1 MTSTRGGARPGF
13 VLPLALFMLTVLGL
27 LAALLL
33 EDSVAEL
40 RIARGEVAA
49 ARAEAAVGSALSD
62 ALAATPDSAMLA
74 LPRGAI
80 APALVAAGAETA
92 RVAVQV
98 LGGALVRVT
107 VAARAWSGGVQ
118 ADASNVALMRIVP
131 DPLGAPGSLR
141 YERLPGWWWARNP

>member
-1 MTSTRGGARPGF
+1 MTRRRAGVRSGF

-49 ARAEAAVGSALSD
+49 ARAEAAAGSALSD
-62 ALAATPDSAMLA
+62 VLAAIPDSATLA

-80 APALVAAGAETA
+80 APAVIAAGAETT

-98 LGGALVRVT
+98 LGSGVVRVT
-107 VAARAWSGGVQ
+107 VASRAWSGGVR
-118 ADASNVALMRIVP
+118 ADASTIALMRIVP
-131 DPLGAPGSLR
+131 DPSGAAGSLR
-141 YERLPGWWWARNP
+141 YQRLPGWWWARNP